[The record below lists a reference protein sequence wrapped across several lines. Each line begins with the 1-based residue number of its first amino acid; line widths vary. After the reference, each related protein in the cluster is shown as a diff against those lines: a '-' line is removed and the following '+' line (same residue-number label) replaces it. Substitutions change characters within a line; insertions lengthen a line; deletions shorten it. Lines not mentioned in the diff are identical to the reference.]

1 MPSASE
7 WKVPASVQPKPEDYA
22 YDLDA
27 ALSAVVGIR
36 ALIPGDAFTA
46 ETLGTERAGN
56 GVLIRADGLVLTIG
70 YLITEAETIWLTTH
84 DGTVVPGHALAYDYV
99 TGFGLVLPLG
109 RVSIPPMPRGT
120 ADAAPVGSE

>member
-1 MPSASE
+1 MDAPILGRPRTGSWAMPSASE

-56 GVLIRADGLVLTIG
+56 GVLIRAGLVLTIG
-70 YLITEAETIWLTTH
+70 YLITEAQTVWINLI
-84 DGTVVPGHALAYDYV
+84 DGRPVP
-99 TGFGLVLPLG
+99 
-109 RVSIPPMPRGT
+109 
-120 ADAAPVGSE
+120 